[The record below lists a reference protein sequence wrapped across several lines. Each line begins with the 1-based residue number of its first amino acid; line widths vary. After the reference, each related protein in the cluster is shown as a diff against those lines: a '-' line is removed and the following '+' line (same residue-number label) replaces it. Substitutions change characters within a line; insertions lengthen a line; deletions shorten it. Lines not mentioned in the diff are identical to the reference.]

1 MLDKYKGS
9 YKITNTATKLQ
20 THTAKNSTSSAV
32 YATSPPTEALSTDKV

>member
-32 YATSPPTEALSTDKV
+32 YDLTPYGGVEYR